1 MQTIQAK
8 ESPVITKTREL
19 CEVLVSQDSFKRLKA
34 QVDAFLADPKSQGQ
48 YQDLSELQSHLV
60 GKQRSGMTLSQ
71 QEIDDFETARREL
84 MANTVASG
92 FIEAQRLMEK
102 LQEEISAYVQLAFE
116 LGRAPTPVIT
126 QTPPGPPGDTPTPTA
141 TPVGQAFVPAVFE
154 LGRSPTPVVTAP
166 PPTVGPTF
174 TPPFEP

>member
-19 CEVLVSQDSFKRLKA
+19 CEVLVSQDSFKRLKG
-34 QVDAFLADPKSQGQ
+34 QVDAFLADPKSQTQ

-102 LQEEISAYVQLAFE
+102 LQEEISSYVQLAFE
-116 LGRAPTPVIT
+116 LGRAPTAEEVEADKKK
-126 QTPPGPPGDTPTPTA
+126 GGCC
-141 TPVGQAFVPAVFE
+141 G
-154 LGRSPTPVVTAP
+154 GGCGGGGGGGCGS
-166 PPTVGPTF
+166 GGCG
-174 TPPFEP
+174 